1 MLEMDL
7 VHAIR
12 WKFHKEGLSLR
23 EIAAQLG
30 CSRNTVKKYISQAE
44 PAYRRTKKHSAP
56 IRDKAERRI
65 EALIQEWENDT
76 TEKQRITGDR
86 LHTAL
91 VAQGFEVGITTVR
104 KIFQERQRQKAE
116 VFIPLVHRPG
126 DEAQVDFFEVTVDEA
141 GVRRKA
147 WMFLM
152 RLMFSKRDFAWLY
165 DGCTQLAFLDGHVRA
180 FQHFGAVPARAVY
193 DNLSAAVKKVVLGR
207 RELTDQM
214 KSLGN
219 HYLFEPCFARIG
231 RGNDKGGVEARGK
244 GIRYQSLTPIPA
256 GDSLAQ
262 ISEQLLES
270 LEARFAKAT
279 AEDGTPLRELFPQE
293 LRMMR
298 PLPTS
303 PFPVHETRVVSLS
316 KCSLAKVKGVTY
328 SLPSTWARLRVMA
341 YVSLET
347 VEFRWQDRRVV
358 RERGRKGQRCIRY
371 TDYLRELAEKPQ
383 AVRQVAPELVE
394 ELGEPYGRLWA
405 LLVNSHGDKEGA
417 KVLAKILGAIVTSG
431 ADQVTEAV
439 TLALATKRLHLPALG
454 LSLIESRRFVPVPPA
469 LEQYVIE
476 ASRAADFDRL
486 LAVAG

>member
-23 EIAAQLG
+23 EIAVQLG

-65 EALIQEWENDT
+65 AALIEKWENDT
-76 TEKQRITGDR
+76 TDKQRITGDR
-86 LHTAL
+86 LHAEL
-91 VAQGFEVGITTVR
+91 VTQGFQVGITTVR
-104 KIFQERQRQKAE
+104 KIFHEHQRRKAE

-147 WMFLM
+147 WMFVM

-180 FQHFGAVPARAVY
+180 FEHFGAVPSRAIY
-193 DNLSAAVKKVVLGR
+193 DNLTAAVKKVVLGG
-207 RELTDQM
+207 RELTDSM
-214 KSLGN
+214 KSLSN
-219 HYLFEPCFARIG
+219 HYLFEPCFARVG
-231 RGNDKGGVEARGK
+231 RGDDKGGVEARGK

-262 ISEQLLES
+262 ISECLMEKLES
-270 LEARFAKAT
+270 RFAKRS
-279 AEDGTPLRELFPQE
+279 AEDGTSFRELFQQE
-293 LRMMR
+293 FALMR
-298 PLPTS
+298 PLPTAV
-303 PFPVHETRVVSLS
+303 FPVEEPRVVSVS
-316 KCSLAKVKGVTY
+316 KCSVAKVKGVSY
-328 SLPSTWARLRVMA
+328 SLPSNWARLKVMA
-341 YVSLET
+341 YVRLET
-347 VEFRWQDRRVV
+347 VEFRWQDRRVL

-371 TDYLRELAEKPQ
+371 TDYLKELAVKPQ
-383 AVRQVAPELVE
+383 AVRQVAAELVE

-417 KVLAKILGAIVTSG
+417 RILAKILGAIVTNG
-431 ADQVTEAV
+431 VDQVTKGV
-439 TLALATKRLHLPALG
+439 TLALATKRLHLPG
-454 LSLIESRRFVPVPPA
+454 LSLSEPRRFVPVPPA
-469 LEQYVIE
+469 LEQYVVE
-476 ASRAADFDRL
+476 TSRAADFDRL
-486 LAVAG
+486 LMVAR

>member
-12 WKFHKEGLSLR
+12 WKFHREGLSIR
-23 EIAAQLG
+23 KVAAQLG
-30 CSRNTVKKYISQAE
+30 CSRNTVKKYIAQAE
-44 PAYRRTKKHSAP
+44 PAYKRTKKHAAP
-56 IRDKAERRI
+56 IREKAERLI
-65 EALIQEWENDT
+65 EAVVKEWENDT

-86 LHTAL
+86 LYTEL
-91 VAQGFEVGITTVR
+91 VARGCQVGITTVR
-104 KIFQERQRQKAE
+104 EIFKERRRRAAE

-141 GVRRKA
+141 GSRRKA
-147 WMFLM
+147 WMFVM

-180 FQHFGAVPARAVY
+180 FEHFGAVPARTVY
-193 DNLSAAVKKVVLGR
+193 DNLSAAVKRIVLGR

-219 HYLFEPCFARIG
+219 HYLFEPCFARVG
-231 RGNDKGGVEARGK
+231 RGDDKGGVEARGK

-256 GDSLAQ
+256 GDSLGQ
-262 ISEQLLES
+262 LSEQLMER
-270 LEARFAKAT
+270 LEARFTQST
-279 AEDGTPLRELFPQE
+279 AEDETPLPELFKQE
-293 LRMMR
+293 LRVMR
-298 PLPTS
+298 ALPTN
-303 PFPVHETRVVSLS
+303 PFPVHEVRVVSLN
-316 KCSLAKVKGVTY
+316 KCSVAKVKGVTY
-328 SLPSTWARLRVMA
+328 SLPSTWARLKVMA
-341 YVSLET
+341 YVGLET

-358 RERGRKGQRCIRY
+358 RERGRKGQPCIRY
-371 TDYLRELAEKPQ
+371 TDYLKELAGKPQ

-417 KVLAKILGAIVTSG
+417 KVLAKILGAIVKSG
-431 ADQVTEAV
+431 ADQVTKAV

-454 LSLIESRRFVPVPPA
+454 LSLSESRRFVAVPPA

-476 ASRAADFDRL
+476 TSRAADFDRL
-486 LAVAG
+486 LAVAI